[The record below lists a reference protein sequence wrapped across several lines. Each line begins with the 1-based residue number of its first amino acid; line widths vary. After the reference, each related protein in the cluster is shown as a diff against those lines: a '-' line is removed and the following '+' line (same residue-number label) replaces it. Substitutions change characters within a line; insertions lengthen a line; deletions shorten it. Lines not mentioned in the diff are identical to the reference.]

1 MEEIKTTIDSFP
13 NIKENKNFN
22 CIEYFRIKEK
32 IKFGINIYK
41 NIDENIEISTIFFFS
56 NENIHFHNIK
66 FRKDDD
72 LIFYP
77 FCI

>member
-1 MEEIKTTIDSFP
+1 MEEIKTQTTIDSFP

-41 NIDENIEISTIFFFS
+41 NIDENIEIIEISTIFFLVMKTF
-56 NENIHFHNIK
+56 
-66 FRKDDD
+66 
-72 LIFYP
+72 IF
-77 FCI
+77 IILD